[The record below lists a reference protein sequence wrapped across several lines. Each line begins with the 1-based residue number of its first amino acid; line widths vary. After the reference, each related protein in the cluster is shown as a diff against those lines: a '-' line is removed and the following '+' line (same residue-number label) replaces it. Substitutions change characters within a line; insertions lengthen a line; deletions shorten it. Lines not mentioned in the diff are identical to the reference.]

1 MKVPRARLC
10 SSPIS
15 ISIRRIFTK
24 KIENKL
30 AWAKEAKQFAA
41 RIISSVV
48 ALDKALHSSGEVTP
62 EPQWAADPAFEL
74 AVEDGLRSEL
84 LDAERQ
90 VEEAQKRKEDVQA
103 LLKAAGRMRALLYEK
118 GRPLESA
125 IIDALRLFGFS
136 AKQYKQ
142 GDSEFDVVF
151 ESAEGRLLGEA
162 EGKDSKAIN
171 VDKLRQLTMNIQE
184 DLQREEVNAPAK
196 GVLFGNG
203 YRLSPPRE
211 REVQFTEKCVTASRS
226 FSTARLATSE
236 MYRAAQY
243 LSNHPEDDAY
253 AKACREA
260 FWLAKGS
267 RRCPLLRP
275 QNLNAM
281 RSPQPRSKKP
291 PSKTDSDGLANSVSQ
306 PPNSGDATEFFCQIS
321 ISPSFP
327 VARP

>member
-1 MKVPRARLC
+1 MKVPQARLC

-136 AKQYKQ
+136 AKQYKW
-142 GDSEFDVVF
+142 GGSEFDVVF

-226 FSTARLATSE
+226 FSAALLATSE
-236 MYRAAQY
+236 MYTAAQY

-260 FWLAKGS
+260 ILAS
-267 RRCPLLRP
+267 E
-275 QNLNAM
+275 
-281 RSPQPRSKKP
+281 
-291 PSKTDSDGLANSVSQ
+291 GLATLPA
-306 PPNSGDATEFFCQIS
+306 PPATKPECDAITSAPQQKASEQD
-321 ISPSFP
+321 
-327 VARP
+327 